1 VTMLD
6 EWAAAVCGELGLD
19 PAALDP
25 RLVLDLARDVAHGVA
40 RPAAPLTAYL
50 LGLAVG
56 QGRPPAEAAA
66 RISQLAAQWIPAEG
80 TPAQG
85 APGEGTLAQGAPAEG
100 IRTEETPAES
110 APRD

>member
-1 VTMLD
+1 MNTLD
-6 EWAAAVCGELGLD
+6 KWAAAVCGELGLD

-50 LGLAVG
+50 LGVAVG

-66 RISQLAAQWIPAEG
+66 RISQLAAQWIPAG
-80 TPAQG
+80 
-85 APGEGTLAQGAPAEG
+85 
-100 IRTEETPAES
+100 ETPSES
-110 APRD
+110 VPYD

>member
-1 VTMLD
+1 MNTLD

-50 LGLAVG
+50 LGVAVG
-56 QGRPPAEAAA
+56 QGRPPAESAA
-66 RISQLAAQWIPAEG
+66 RISRLAAQWIPAEG
-80 TPAQG
+80 I
-85 APGEGTLAQGAPAEG
+85 PAEG
-100 IRTEETPAES
+100 IPGGAG
-110 APRD
+110 PRRSRPRPTDSSICLMNR